1 MNLSKFVADDVELF
15 KALLRDVFTC
25 SEPRSQVYNT
35 LEKELHRIIKERS
48 F

>member
-25 SEPRSQVYNT
+25 SEPKSVTYNV
-35 LEKELHRIIKERS
+35 LEKELHRLIKEAS
-48 F
+48 L